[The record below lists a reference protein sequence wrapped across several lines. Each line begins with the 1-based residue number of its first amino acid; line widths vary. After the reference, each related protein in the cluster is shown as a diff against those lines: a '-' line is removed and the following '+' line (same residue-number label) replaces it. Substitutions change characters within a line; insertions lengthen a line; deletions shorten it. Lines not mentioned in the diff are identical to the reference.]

1 MTGEVEKKRRKSK
14 GHPTANTG
22 HCAAEGSQDTAEM
35 DCLQNPKVIGLQ
47 SETAQDAPELLS
59 EYDWVRTDVVT
70 ALKRSQAYWEVLA
83 IKFL

>member
-14 GHPTANTG
+14 GHRIADTG

-35 DCLQNPKVIGLQ
+35 ACLQTPKVIGLH

-59 EYDWVRTDVVT
+59 EYDWVWMDVVT

>member
-35 DCLQNPKVIGLQ
+35 DCLQNPKVIGRQ
-47 SETAQDAPELLS
+47 SETA
-59 EYDWVRTDVVT
+59 
-70 ALKRSQAYWEVLA
+70 
-83 IKFL
+83 